1 MKKIF
6 GFLIISLLCFTSVQ
20 AAVVSPVVDGEFQE
34 YINKTGFKLLNANA
48 IEQQIVFRYSKSNS
62 LKTKASLN
70 KNVIYVPKGVLTFV
84 ESEDELAALIAYQ
97 TAYNL
102 YFKESDFAGFTTK
115 LAHKK
120 YQTYADKR
128 AVDFL
133 VKAGYSPFA
142 LITTINK
149 ISVPSKIN
157 FYTEKKSVRLAKIYE
172 YIVRKYPDKLD
183 DKKFKDNIYYQ
194 NFLLNSRSNREV
206 LQERLKYDP
215 FSPKRIDYR

>member
-6 GFLIISLLCFTSVQ
+6 GLLIIFVFCISSVS

-34 YINKTGFKLLNANA
+34 YINKIGFKLLNTNS
-48 IEQQIVFRYSKSNS
+48 IEQQIVFRYSKSTS
-62 LKTKASLN
+62 LKTKASWS
-70 KNVIYVPKGVLTFV
+70 KNIVYVPKGTLTFV

-102 YFKESDFAGFTTK
+102 YFKEVDFAGFTTK
-115 LAHKK
+115 LAPKK

-133 VKAGYSPFA
+133 VTAGYSPFA
-142 LITTINK
+142 LLTVINK
-149 ISVPSKIN
+149 ISVPTKIN
-157 FYTEKKSVRLAKIYE
+157 LYSEKKSVRLAKIYE

-183 DKKFKDNIYYQ
+183 DKKFKNNIYYQ
-194 NFLLNSRSNREV
+194 NFLLNSRKNREV

-215 FSPKRIDYR
+215 FSTKRIDYR